1 MEKVFAKPFIGSLDG
16 HRDGLTCLAK
26 HPSSL
31 STICSADASGEA
43 RVWQLTDRKCVANW
57 AAHTGV
63 VRGVTFTPDG
73 KEILTVG
80 DDKTI
85 KTWNTG
91 TWSDIPTDTIVSK
104 GMVNGISHG
113 IKTDKFATCGE
124 ATQLWTRGRAVP
136 TRTFQWGVDTVHHVK
151 FNPVE
156 THLLGACASDR
167 LVKITISNSK
177 LKFIIW
183 KVNTFV
189 RH

>member
-1 MEKVFAKPFIGSLDG
+1 M
-16 HRDGLTCLAK
+16 
-26 HPSSL
+26 
-31 STICSADASGEA
+31 
-43 RVWQLTDRKCVANW
+43 ANW

-167 LVKITISNSK
+167 LVKQLSPIQNLS
-177 LKFIIW
+177 L
-183 KVNTFV
+183 
-189 RH
+189 